1 MKGIFECMSRSMK
14 RCLKKILRQAL
25 VFYQEF
31 FSTLIEIATL
41 LDTRLK
47 TAVYHDEI
55 LQP

>member
-14 RCLKKILRQAL
+14 GCLKKFLRQAL

-41 LDTRLK
+41 LDTRL
-47 TAVYHDEI
+47 
-55 LQP
+55 